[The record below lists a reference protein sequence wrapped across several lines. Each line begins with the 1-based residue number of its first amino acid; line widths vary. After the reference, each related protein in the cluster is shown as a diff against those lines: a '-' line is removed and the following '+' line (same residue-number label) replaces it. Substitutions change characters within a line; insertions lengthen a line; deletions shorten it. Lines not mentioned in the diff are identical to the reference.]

1 MKQLPQSQP
10 QVNDDDRK
18 GLDLVEEVE
27 PFKRNSK
34 VMKRF
39 GNTILIEWIMA
50 VNGSIIFNWFL
61 FDLLLSS
68 MEFLPGSLLRH
79 KYFWIGGKV
88 AH

>member
-50 VNGSIIFNWFL
+50 VNGSIIFN
-61 FDLLLSS
+61 
-68 MEFLPGSLLRH
+68 
-79 KYFWIGGKV
+79 
-88 AH
+88 